1 MTEVSSLNP
10 ESSTQKQS
18 KKILNLQDNCVLS
31 INLFVKNS
39 NLQSITSTSGEIARI
54 VNYNSSESEL
64 ESLKRENELLRAAL
78 KDKDEII
85 GMLKQQIEKN

>member
-1 MTEVSSLNP
+1 MTEASSLNP